1 MAQVLRDLS
10 QLNSHKSEDMA
21 ALLQQALLR
30 IQELESRPA
39 RKVSFKVTDKGGVS
53 AYGIGRFPVTLY
65 KSQWEALIAAG
76 DELQSFLKVNASKLT
91 TKA

>member
-1 MAQVLRDLS
+1 MCELRYV
-10 QLNSHKSEDMA
+10 
-21 ALLQQALLR
+21 
-30 IQELESRPA
+30 ELEVEVETD
-39 RKVSFKVTDKGGVS
+39 RK

-76 DELQSFLKVNASKLT
+76 DELQSFLKTNASKLT